1 MRNTY
6 CRLLAVSLAL
16 VLTACGGSASGAKLD
31 VGVESVAP
39 VMSSSASA
47 QAPMAMVEYGEVAEE
62 MDIADENGVAND
74 TAALTTSQ
82 ETSQAQLPENRKI
95 IRHMSLRLETQDFDN
110 ALSQIRQAVA
120 DSGGYIEQENISGR
134 SIRSHREENPRHA
147 YFMARIPS
155 QRLDGAVSTVSSVCN
170 MRERQENTDDVT
182 ERYYDAQARLRSLEL
197 QEQRLLAILEK
208 AEKLEDVVSL
218 EQALSEVRYEIE
230 SITASIRHMDS
241 QVTYSYLEMNLDEVV
256 AYTESPGIPKTFG
269 EELAVA
275 ASASMRGVTDFCKSM
290 LLGLI
295 RNGPVLIIGLLVWA
309 LIIGGIVWFIRW
321 LLRKTNILHP
331 KEKLPKKQKKIHT
344 EAPPDNGP
352 DRKSVV

>member
-6 CRLLAVSLAL
+6 CSLLAVSLAL
-16 VLTACGGSASGAKLD
+16 VLTACGGSDGGISKFDA
-31 VGVESVAP
+31 GVESTSPA
-39 VMSSSASA
+39 MSSSAAA
-47 QAPMAMVEYGEVAEE
+47 QAPMAMVEYSEAAEE
-62 MDIADENGVAND
+62 MDIDENGATND
-74 TAALTTSQ
+74 TAALASPEASQ
-82 ETSQAQLPENRKI
+82 PQLPENRKI
-95 IRHMSLRLETQDFDN
+95 IRHMSLNLETQDFEN

-134 SIRSHREENPRHA
+134 SIRGHHEENPRHA

-155 QRLDGAVSTVSSVCN
+155 QRLDGAVSTVSGICN
-170 MRERQENTDDVT
+170 IRERQENTDDVT

-269 EELAVA
+269 EELAAA

-295 RNGPVLIIGLLVWA
+295 RNGPVLVIGLLVWA
-309 LIIGGIVWFIRW
+309 LLIGGIVWLVRW
-321 LLRKTNILHP
+321 ILRKAHILHP
-331 KEKLPKKQKKIHT
+331 KEKMPRKNKKSHT
-344 EAPPDNGP
+344 QEPPASGP
-352 DRKSVV
+352 SAE